1 MRTQTC
7 THTHAHT
14 GTHAHAGTRTHTQ
27 AHARTHTLRGAD
39 NGGVA
44 DTKLQD
50 LSWSE
55 ARGGRDD
62 LICSLSTC
70 AGGRLGPGSS
80 AQSHRRGPSP
90 QELRVWRA
98 QVLRPRNVGKAWLG
112 LRPQGPPR
120 LGCAFHG
127 GWTGED
133 LLLSSPGATAGP
145 SVDGGPE
152 LLPAARALWGTW
164 PYGPLHGTDHSW
176 QLKSAGS
183 ALTWQDLAFQPEEA
197 KELHGRDGA
206 G

>member
-98 QVLRPRNVGKAWLG
+98 QAGATRKPVVRAS
-112 LRPQGPPR
+112 PP
-120 LGCAFHG
+120 LQA
-127 GWTGED
+127 
-133 LLLSSPGATAGP
+133 LAQPSPGRIWPFSQRKPKSSTDETELD
-145 SVDGGPE
+145 DGTSTPH
-152 LLPAARALWGTW
+152 P
-164 PYGPLHGTDHSW
+164 
-176 QLKSAGS
+176 
-183 ALTWQDLAFQPEEA
+183 
-197 KELHGRDGA
+197 
-206 G
+206 